1 MKRRAAKRTVPLSFQ
16 DKMTEVGRFIEERII
31 SLSGALPQP
40 VPQRLKESM
49 LYSLTA
55 GGKRL
60 RPILCLKAAEAFGMP
75 WERAISLA
83 LGYEMAHTASLI
95 HDDLP
100 SIDNDEL
107 RRGKPTNHV
116 VYGESLA
123 IFAGD
128 ALMAWAFEYPIAA
141 LAKAKVPS
149 GRVCR
154 AMGIMANALGPFGVY
169 AGQTLDTDPES
180 MDAGDGFPFKVAAR
194 KTGALIAA
202 CVESGAVIGGAKRR
216 ASAAFGAYGM
226 HLGVAFQIVDDIL
239 DVTSSAKE
247 LGKTPG
253 KDAAQNKRTFV
264 SVYGLEEARRLAIA
278 ESKRAVDALR
288 VVGGDTSFFSA
299 LSDHLVER
307 TR

>member
-1 MKRRAAKRTVPLSFQ
+1 MKRGAAKRSAPLSFQ
-16 DKMTEVGRFIEERII
+16 DEIAEVGRFIEARIGG
-31 SLSGALPQP
+31 LSGALPQP

-60 RPILCLKAAEAFGMP
+60 RPILCLKAAEVFGMP

-83 LGYEMAHTASLI
+83 LGYEMVHTSSLI

-100 SIDNDEL
+100 SIDNDDL

-154 AMGIMANALGPFGVY
+154 AMGIMANSLGPFGVY
-169 AGQTLDTDPES
+169 AGQVLDTDLES
-180 MDAGDGFPFKVAAR
+180 MEAGDDFPFKVAAR
-194 KTGALIAA
+194 KTGTLIAA

-216 ASAAFGAYGM
+216 ASAAFRMYGM
-226 HLGVAFQIVDDIL
+226 HLGIAFQIVDDIL
-239 DVTSSAKE
+239 DETSSAQE

-253 KDAAQNKRTFV
+253 KDVAQNKRTFV
-264 SVYGLEEARRLAIA
+264 SVYGLEEARRLALT

-288 VVGGDTSFFSA
+288 VVGGDTRFFSA